1 MIKQEFLRYYKSKFS
16 IVIGIVL
23 SLIVLASY
31 YTTYLEK
38 KDWISVL
45 NSGSDDVNLAKVTE
59 ITEGYNGL
67 YYFESFLY
75 SNDYF
80 IIFCIVLLLGF
91 GISIGSQVFTSIQ
104 TNYGNMIITR
114 LTYSKYLKQV
124 LLTQTLYMFTYII
137 SFFLLVIICS
147 LLFLGIDFNISSP
160 SIFKGMG
167 ILQFI
172 LTSLG
177 SIIQMSFYIIV
188 TILITTVSPLF
199 LRNKYIVQLLPFII
213 VMVSYLAANILGNIS
228 PILSLLTS
236 FVVLDNIVLS
246 IKNMYISDQ
255 SLLTSILSGFAYL
268 VSCTA
273 ILIILIRKNINKFN
287 KDYFL

>member
-16 IVIGIVL
+16 IIIGIVL

-31 YTTYLEK
+31 YYTYLEK
-38 KDWISVL
+38 REWISVL
-45 NSGSDDVNLAKVTE
+45 YSGANDVNLAKVAE
-59 ITEGYNGL
+59 IVGGYNGL
-67 YYFESFLY
+67 YYFESFIF

-80 IIFCIVLLLGF
+80 IIFSIVLLLGF
-91 GISIGSQVFTSIQ
+91 GISIGSQVFTSMQ

-114 LTYSKYLKQV
+114 LSYSKYLKKV
-124 LLTQTLYMFTYII
+124 LLAQTLYMITYII

-147 LLFLGIDFNISSP
+147 LLFLGADFNISSP
-160 SIFKGMG
+160 SIFKGVG

-172 LTSLG
+172 SISFW
-177 SIIQMSFYIIV
+177 SIIQMLFYIIV

-199 LRNKYIVQLLPFII
+199 LRNKYIVQLFPFII

-228 PILSLLTS
+228 PTLSILTS
-236 FVVLDNIVLS
+236 FIVLDNIVLS

-255 SLLTSILSGFAYL
+255 PLLTSILHGSAYL
-268 VSCTA
+268 VSCIA
-273 ILIILIRKNINKFN
+273 ILIILIGKNINKF
-287 KDYFL
+287 KDYFI